1 MFAVYVTPLMTSS
14 VGNLMK
20 NTVCPVM
27 LDPIPQAITGVAS
40 ERSERSERVCACERS
55 ERVQAKRSERESERV
70 SEQSA
75 CVQYSVV

>member
-40 ERSERSERVCACERS
+40 ERSERASAASERVCACERS
-55 ERVQAKRSERESERV
+55 ERVRV
-70 SEQSA
+70 SVASA
-75 CVQYSVV
+75 CV